1 MILDPKEPVLRTKT
15 IPTVK
20 VLWRDHALIEAT
32 WEVEPDIKEKYLDYL
47 SSKFLGQNF
56 PF

>member
-15 IPTVK
+15 IPMVK